1 MNKRIR
7 QATYTKEFDEY
18 YQSLPQK
25 IREKY
30 DYVFEIMLTKY
41 IVNKKFVKR
50 LEKTEFY
57 EMRVSV
63 GNNEYR
69 TVLFA
74 IDAENFMECRRIKML
89 NSFVEKS
96 SKQYPAEIK
105 KAERLLKEWEDS
117 LWLKLVKKSGQHCHK
132 LMTV

>member
-1 MNKRIR
+1 MKERIR
-7 QATYTKEFDEY
+7 EATYTKEFEEY
-18 YQSLPQK
+18 YRHLSEK

-30 DYVFEIMLTKY
+30 DYVFEIMFTKY
-41 IVNKKFVKR
+41 VVSNKFVKR

-57 EMRVSV
+57 EMRVSL
-63 GNNEYR
+63 GNNQYR

-74 IDAENFMECRRIKML
+74 IDADNFMECTRMVML

-105 KAERLLKEWEDS
+105 KAERRLKEWEES
-117 LWLKLVKKSGQHCHK
+117 L
-132 LMTV
+132 

>member
-1 MNKRIR
+1 MYYFCPMGERIR

-25 IREKY
+25 IKDKY

-41 IVNKKFVKR
+41 VVNRKFVKR

-63 GNNEYR
+63 SNNEYR

-74 IDAENFMECRRIKML
+74 IDADNFMECHRMVML
-89 NSFVEKS
+89 NSFIEKS
-96 SKQYPAEIK
+96 SKQYAAEIK

-117 LWLKLVKKSGQHCHK
+117 L
-132 LMTV
+132 